1 MELLTPDLG
10 LIFWQVVVFG
20 LLFFILKKYAW
31 KPILDSLK
39 EREDSI
45 SEALEM
51 AAKTRAEMA
60 ELKANNAKAAAEA
73 AAERESLIKEARA
86 AAEKIVADAK
96 NAAAAAAKTETDK
109 ARVAFENEKNTAIAQ
124 LRKETVALVIETS
137 EKVLRKELSDKG
149 TAEKLITDLIAEPRV
164 N

>member
-73 AAERESLIKEARA
+73 AAERESIIKEARA